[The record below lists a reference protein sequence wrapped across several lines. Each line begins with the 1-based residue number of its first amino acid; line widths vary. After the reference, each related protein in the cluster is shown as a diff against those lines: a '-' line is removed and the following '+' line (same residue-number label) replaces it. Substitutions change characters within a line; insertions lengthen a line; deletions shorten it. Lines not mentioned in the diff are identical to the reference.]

1 MHLLSDDSQTIRQRD
16 TELHKTGLEIED
28 YKRKIAGLIDELVDG

>member
-16 TELHKTGLEIED
+16 TELQKNALEIED
-28 YKRKIAGLIDELVDG
+28 YKKKVAQLIDELVDN